1 MKKKRGFLS
10 KFLETGVWLIPFV
23 MFGMA
28 CFIKGGIPPNQPIT
42 GKEWLGYFGVGCV
55 VALVFW
61 ANNMNNLKR
70 MNEEDD
76 GHEAARW
83 PKPPPDM
90 LYKKPVG
97 FCFGKYGNKYVC
109 KRVDEP
115 GSILV
120 QGSSGSGK
128 SASLIQGFLLNPENK
143 KNCRSLVL
151 DLKHELMDK
160 CVAPEEIYSPRNL
173 DGTVILLDP
182 LDRRN
187 GYGFDPFFM
196 LTEDSTPS
204 EIHDTCQV
212 IAQSIVPSAKGDNKI
227 WSDAAR
233 VYLCGAFTHF
243 YIEERL
249 RTLPEI
255 IARIKQENIKTVVDK
270 IISTAAPG
278 SSAYTEIIGLS
289 GMADETI
296 YSIGLE
302 VDARIVTFATSQDI
316 AWCLGANPRK
326 CSPKDLLEK
335 DIYLCIPEDRLVEWG
350 QLVLLIFN
358 LSIKFMMSLPEK
370 SMDPDRP
377 YLTMIL
383 DETVAL
389 LAGLDGAKIPL
400 LSQCLRIGARSKGC
414 TMLVCVQSITGLS
427 SVMNRDEV
435 DDLCA
440 NLTYK
445 YILDSTESKASKE
458 IIGWCGKFNRRK
470 VGRTG
475 DGTKRSDNYSY
486 TEEDIVNEKDLLTLP
501 QMKDVI
507 LISSRAGYLR
517 LKKTFVFKDKFF
529 KKLLDNVA
537 DKKAR

>member
-1 MKKKRGFLS
+1 MKRKRGFIQR
-10 KFLETGVWLIPFV
+10 FMDTGIWLIPIV
-23 MFGMA
+23 MGV
-28 CFIKGGIPPNQPIT
+28 ILYLWKGIPPNESVS
-42 GKEWLGYFGVGCV
+42 GEEWMLMFGAGGL
-55 VALVFW
+55 ASLLFW
-61 ANNMNNLKR
+61 ADNMNNLKR

-83 PKPPPDM
+83 PKPPADM
-90 LYKKPVG
+90 LYKKPIG
-97 FCFGKYGNKYVC
+97 FCFGKYEKQYVC

-151 DLKHELMDK
+151 DLKHELADK
-160 CVAPEEIYSPRNL
+160 CVAPEEVYSPRNL
-173 DGTVILLDP
+173 EGTCILLDP

-187 GYGFDPFFM
+187 GYGFDPFFL

-212 IAQSIVPSAKGDNKI
+212 IAQSIVPSNKGDNKI
-227 WSDAAR
+227 WSDSAR
-233 VYLCGAFTHF
+233 QYITGALSYF
-243 YIEERL
+243 YTEERL
-249 RTLPEI
+249 RTLPDI
-255 IARIKQENIKTVVDK
+255 IARIKQENIKAVVNK
-270 IISTAAPG
+270 ILSTAAPG
-278 SSAYTEIIGLS
+278 SGAYTDIINFQD
-289 GMADETI
+289 MADETI
-296 YSIGLE
+296 TSVDLE
-302 VDARIVTFATSQDI
+302 ASTRLVAFATSQDI

-350 QLVLLIFN
+350 QLVFLVFN
-358 LSIKFMMSLPEK
+358 LTLKWMMGLPEK

-389 LAGLDGAKIPL
+389 LAGLEAKMPL

-414 TMLVCVQSITGLS
+414 TMLVCVQSITGLY
-427 SVMNRDEV
+427 SVMGKDET
-435 DDLCA
+435 DDMIS

-445 YILDSTESKASKE
+445 YILDSTESRASKE
-458 IIGWCGKFNRRK
+458 IIGWCGKYNRRK

-475 DGTKRSDNYSY
+475 NGTKRSDNYSY

-501 QMKDVI
+501 QMGDVI
-507 LISSRAGYLR
+507 LISSKTGYLR

-537 DKKAR
+537 EKKER

>member
-1 MKKKRGFLS
+1 MKKKRSLFSRLMG
-10 KFLETGVWLIPFV
+10 TGIWLIPIV
-23 MFGMA
+23 VIGLL
-28 CFIKGGIPPNQPIT
+28 IVWKGGIPPDKPVT
-42 GKEWLGYFGVGCV
+42 SEEWLIMFSAGGL
-55 VALVFW
+55 ASLIFW
-61 ANNMNNLKR
+61 ADNMSNLKR

-97 FCFGKYGNKYVC
+97 FCFGKYGNMYCC

-115 GSILV
+115 GSVLCT
-120 QGSSGSGK
+120 GSSGSGK
-128 SASLIQGFLLNPENK
+128 SSSLIQGFLLNPENK
-143 KNCRSLVL
+143 KNCKSLVL
-151 DLKHELMDK
+151 DLKHELADK
-160 CVAPEEIYSPRNL
+160 CVAPEDVFSPRNL

-187 GYGFDPFFM
+187 GYGFDPFFL

-212 IAQSIVPSAKGDNKI
+212 IAQSIVPSNKGDNKI
-227 WSDAAR
+227 WSDSAR
-233 VYLCGAFTHF
+233 QYITGALSYF
-243 YIEERL
+243 YTEERL

-255 IARIKQENIKTVVDK
+255 ISRIKQENIKAVVNK
-270 IISTAAPG
+270 ILSTAAPG
-278 SSAYTEIIGLS
+278 SGAYTDIINFQD
-289 GMADETI
+289 MADETI
-296 YSIGLE
+296 TSVDLE
-302 VDARIVTFATSQDI
+302 ASTRLVAFATSQDI

-350 QLVLLIFN
+350 QLVFLVFN
-358 LSIKFMMSLPEK
+358 LTLKWMMGLPEK

-389 LAGLDGAKIPL
+389 LAGLEAKMPL

-414 TMLVCVQSITGLS
+414 TMLVCVQSITGLY
-427 SVMNRDEV
+427 SVMGKDET
-435 DDLCA
+435 DDMIS
-440 NLTYK
+440 NLTWK
-445 YILDSTESKASKE
+445 FCLDSTESRASKE
-458 IIGWCGKFNRRK
+458 IIGWCGKYNRRK

-501 QMKDVI
+501 QMGDVI

-537 DKKAR
+537 EKKER